1 MRHTALEL
9 AEAKRAEFA
18 QKVKQAE
25 AQVRYA
31 EKALATA
38 KARLEAAEEIVA
50 AMRRNQV

>member
-1 MRHTALEL
+1 MQSTVLES

-18 QKVKQAE
+18 KKVKQCE

-50 AMRRNQV
+50 AMRRNQP